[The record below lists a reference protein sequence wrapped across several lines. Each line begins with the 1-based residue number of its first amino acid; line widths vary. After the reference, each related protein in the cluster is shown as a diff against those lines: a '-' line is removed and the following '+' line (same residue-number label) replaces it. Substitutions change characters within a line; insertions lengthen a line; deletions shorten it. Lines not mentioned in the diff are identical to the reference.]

1 MAVVLAVHAVQPI
14 VVDRYLFAVPVLV
27 SALLAV
33 SAARLARDRW
43 LFGLLALVAVVG
55 AARPMMETG
64 IRPLWRENARTIA
77 SIVAGCPTTQVYA
90 ASGWALGPAAET
102 RMARREDP
110 VFERAYR
117 SLAAPWGYPV
127 RFIGQNGK
135 AHATAGA
142 CPVLLWYEHTPNE
155 AEDDL
160 PAAIEAAGLTGLE
173 TARLSVTRSATGF
186 VLRADRPEGNEV
198 SRLP

>member
-1 MAVVLAVHAVQPI
+1 
-14 VVDRYLFAVPVLV
+14 
-27 SALLAV
+27 
-33 SAARLARDRW
+33 
-43 LFGLLALVAVVG
+43 
-55 AARPMMETG
+55 
-64 IRPLWRENARTIA
+64 
-77 SIVAGCPTTQVYA
+77 A

-117 SLAAPWGYPV
+117 SLAAPWGYSV
-127 RFIGQNGK
+127 HFIGQNGR
-135 AHATAGA
+135 AHASPGA

-160 PAAIEAAGLTGLE
+160 PAAIEAAGITGLE
-173 TARLSVTRSATGF
+173 GARLSVTRSATGF
-186 VLRADRPEGNEV
+186 VVRADRPEGNEV